1 MAILIVLG
9 TVGLMLL
16 DVWAWRSRGDARSLA
31 RHERAVTVLR
41 GMADRPLRAPDAG
54 EGATGHVRVVDANP
68 KHAFRPSTFWAI
80 RPEPQRA
87 SVPHPIASLAAAST
101 TGSATRARR
110 SPARRRAALVE
121 AVVGTGV
128 VAVIMFAALDR
139 GTTPRAGAGRT
150 EIRRRPAPSSRPVLG
165 SPLASATTVPVAS
178 TQPVMAS
185 PLVADAHG
193 SAYTVQGRYAV
204 TVSATG
210 SCWLRVRQGESG
222 PVVYEGTLQHG
233 DTRRFESSA
242 PLWIRLGNASA
253 AAVEL
258 NGARIELPTASSTPF
273 NVNFRLG

>member
-1 MAILIVLG
+1 MALLIVLG
-9 TVGLMLL
+9 AVGLMLL
-16 DVWAWRSRGDARSLA
+16 AVWAWRSGGDARSLA

-41 GMADRPLRAPDAG
+41 
-54 EGATGHVRVVDANP
+54 
-68 KHAFRPSTFWAI
+68 
-80 RPEPQRA
+80 
-87 SVPHPIASLAAAST
+87 
-101 TGSATRARR
+101 
-110 SPARRRAALVE
+110 
-121 AVVGTGV
+121 
-128 VAVIMFAALDR
+128 
-139 GTTPRAGAGRT
+139 
-150 EIRRRPAPSSRPVLG
+150 

-242 PLWIRLGNASA
+242 PLW
-253 AAVEL
+253 
-258 NGARIELPTASSTPF
+258 
-273 NVNFRLG
+273 